1 MDWYCSG
8 IGEKTGDYINYVG
21 EGTVTDEIRA
31 DLALLGWRVVEDPDW
46 E

>member
-1 MDWYCSG
+1 
-8 IGEKTGDYINYVG
+8 VP

-31 DLALLGWRVVEDPDW
+31 DLFQLEWIPKEWDN

>member
-1 MDWYCSG
+1 
-8 IGEKTGDYINYVG
+8 VG

-31 DLALLGWRVVEDPDW
+31 DLALLGWHVIEGSYNEW